1 MTGGKITEK
10 AKIDVIKSRLM
21 KAIHEHKDTSSKIL
35 EKI

>member
-10 AKIDVIKSRLM
+10 DKTDVIKSRLM
-21 KAIHEHKDTSSKIL
+21 KAIYEHKDANSKIL